1 MEKLMSSKLTQPVV
15 LKAQHWK
22 DILNSLGV
30 FKPDS
35 MWKAIRN
42 KQRLAYI
49 DGLLKAYELTRRLEN
64 RDDILAAIEEEA
76 IRIGYQYED

>member
-1 MEKLMSSKLTQPVV
+1 
-15 LKAQHWK
+15 
-22 DILNSLGV
+22 
-30 FKPDS
+30 

-42 KQRLAYI
+42 KQRLAYT

-64 RDDILAAIEEEA
+64 KDDILAAIKEEA